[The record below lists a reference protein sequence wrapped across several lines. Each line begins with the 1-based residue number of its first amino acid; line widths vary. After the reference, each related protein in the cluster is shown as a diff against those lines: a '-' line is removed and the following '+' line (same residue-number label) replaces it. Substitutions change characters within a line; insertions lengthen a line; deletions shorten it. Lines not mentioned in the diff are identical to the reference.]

1 MSKTLP
7 PIHLLCSEDELRPAM
22 CHIEILDGVA
32 TATNGYL
39 IGKMSLSE
47 YSGLDEVTI
56 KRLSGKLIHR
66 DAWKIMIDADTIAF
80 DDDKSE
86 YITYTKGGIEARVA
100 IKDRKELQFP
110 DYHTLIKNIAN
121 GRYGVRS
128 FIAFNPKWIE
138 LSRKLFSSDT
148 LIIRFYDQE
157 GVFVCFPGTDA
168 KAFIGIMPLDFTA
181 ETATFDFM
189 V

>member
-7 PIHLLCSEDELRPAM
+7 QIHLLCSEDELRPAM

-39 IGKMSLSE
+39 IGRLHLSE
-47 YSGLDEVTI
+47 YSSLDEVTI

-66 DAWKIMIDADTIAF
+66 DAWKIMMDAETIAF
-80 DDDKSE
+80 DDESSD
-86 YITYTKGGIEARVA
+86 YLTYTKGGIEAKVL
-100 IKDRKELQFP
+100 IKDQKELKFVNYQ
-110 DYHTLIKNIAN
+110 DLIKNIAN
-121 GRYGVRS
+121 AKYGHRS
-128 FIAFNPKWIE
+128 FVAFNPKWIE

-157 GVFVCFPGTDA
+157 GMFVCFPGTDA
-168 KAFIGIMPLDFTA
+168 KAFIGIMPIDYTA
-181 ETATFDFM
+181 ESATFDFM